1 MAVGLVAAVLTTAP
15 VLWLF
20 GALDEVQWHGD
31 FITGVT
37 IAVVIY
43 AAIIVGFVVAR
54 PRALLI
60 VGLFSVLWIVIEE
73 LRWDDVSTGSGID
86 DMSPI
91 AMLPFSPL
99 FMVFP
104 AIGLWLADRIQQ
116 RATAP

>member
-1 MAVGLVAAVLTTAP
+1 MG
-15 VLWLF
+15 
-20 GALDEVQWHGD
+20 G

-43 AAIIVGFVVAR
+43 APIRVGFVVAR
-54 PRALLI
+54 PRATDRL
-60 VGLFSVLWIVIEE
+60 SVLWTLVEE
-73 LRWDDVSTGSGID
+73 LCGNNQSTVSGID

-91 AMLPFSPL
+91 AAIPFSAF

-104 AIGLWLADRIQQ
+104 AIGLWIADRFQQ